1 MAEMSPYQIIKRP
14 IITEKSNLVAAEDN
28 QYTFEVDR
36 RANKTQIREAVE
48 HIFNVDVLQV
58 RVMNMPPK
66 YGRWGRR
73 RVKRKPAWK
82 KAIVTVAPDQ
92 KIEIF
97 EGV

>member
-1 MAEMSPYQIIKRP
+1 MGEISPYQVIKRP
-14 IITEKSNLVAAEDN
+14 VITEKSNIATANN

-48 HIFNVDVLQV
+48 HIFSVDVLGV
-58 RVMNMPPK
+58 RVINMGPK
-66 YGRWGRR
+66 YGRWGRK
-73 RVKRKPAWK
+73 RVKRSPAWK

-92 KIEIF
+92 RIEIF